1 MQTYVSGMIKQQFF
15 ITRQAFQQM
24 WQAWEHG
31 AGEDV
36 SGFLL
41 GASDCIRQVAMLE
54 DDSMLAQRVAA
65 WKDEG
70 LSVLGCVQ
78 SLQLDVQQVARW
90 RHALAEVQADASF
103 ALCMV
108 LNTDT
113 KGCLK
118 SPAYVPYEGRM
129 QETAL
134 VLLDDGQQPLKS

>member
-1 MQTYVSGMIKQQFF
+1 MIKQQFY

-24 WQAWEHG
+24 WQAWEYA

-36 SGFLL
+36 SGLLL

-54 DDSMLAQRVAA
+54 DDEAMLSKRVAA
-65 WKDEG
+65 WQREG

-78 SLQLDVQQVARW
+78 SLKLDVQQVVRW
-90 RHALAEVQADASF
+90 RQALAAVQADASF
-103 ALCMV
+103 AVCMV

-118 SPAYVPYEGRM
+118 SPAYVDVAGEM
-129 QETAL
+129 QEIPL
-134 VLLDDGQQPLKS
+134 VLLDDGQQPLNR